1 MDHRHQLEE
10 LFHRHQ
16 ALEPADQQ
24 AFLADLARQQPDRH
38 RDLLTL
44 LASCAEADAL
54 FETPILVRPEL
65 ILDSVTQLIR
75 DGLLAEA
82 QVPPPL
88 PETIAG
94 YQIVKLLGHGGMGI
108 VYLAR
113 HPSIVH
119 DVALKIGRPGPHK
132 HLFLARL
139 TAERQALALMSHD
152 GIARLHHAGQT
163 EDQTPYF
170 TMEYV
175 EGPDLISYCRAAA
188 LDPSARLRLFLE
200 VCDAVQHAH
209 GRGVIHGDL
218 KPANLLVARDGTR
231 AKVKIV
237 DFGVARA
244 CNEFTA
250 HLLDQGEQ
258 PAMGSPIYMSPEQHR
273 GVVDIRCDIFALGGV
288 LAVLLAADSAATQPA
303 QAQARLDGPLRAVVD
318 KALAPEPNQR
328 YTTVKELADDLER
341 YLDHRPVSAVA
352 PSTRY
357 RLRLWVARHRAR
369 AALLAG
375 LALSLMLA
383 ASALLV
389 GYLRS
394 ERARAETA
402 RALADL
408 QKTQNFYNQVFTQP
422 QPYQLGG
429 AIRFVDVLRGWEDDL
444 ASYAAADPLLEARV
458 RLTLAETWLSL
469 SQLDRAAANL
479 ERTDALRREHLGADH
494 PQTRAVTTVR
504 ARLLRRRGE
513 AVQAATLLDANLAW
527 QQAHLAAADP
537 DLLAS
542 LAAAAAVHLDLGH
555 LDLAQHHAQS
565 LAARLA
571 APDHADDMLR
581 FDAAELLA
589 NLQAQRG
596 DPEGASAQ
604 LLDNLAQLR
613 AHFGDDHARVLLTQQ
628 NLANLYQQRG
638 HYVEAEALFAQVY
651 ERRRTCLGEDH
662 PYTLDS
668 GHGLVL
674 ALWRRRQL
682 DQAETLARDV
692 NARQAAVLGAD
703 HPATLSSAATLANLT
718 AERGDYASALPQF
731 RALLAAHARA
741 SKQPSRAYARLSHN
755 YGHYLAQAGQYRE
768 ALTQLD
774 RTLTLRL
781 EMEGETGAGTLL
793 TRVTRAQVLLAS
805 GQAAAAEHTLAELQA
820 QLRRHQPNNRALQ
833 AEAASYRGQAL
844 LALGR
849 KNEAIVLLKEAL
861 PLTIA
866 DDDNH
871 RRIQQT
877 LTQLGQ

>member
-1 MDHRHQLEE
+1 MDHRRQLEA
-10 LFHRHQ
+10 LFHQHQ
-16 ALEPADQQ
+16 ALPPDAQS
-24 AFLADLARQQPDRH
+24 AFLANLARDQPERH

-44 LASCAEADAL
+44 LDACAAADAL
-54 FETPILVRPEL
+54 FETPILVRPQL
-65 ILDSVTQLIR
+65 LLDIVSQAIR

-82 QVPPPL
+82 LEPPPV

-113 HPSIVH
+113 HPDIVH
-119 DVALKIGRPGPHK
+119 DVALKIGRPGQHK

-163 EDQTPYF
+163 DDQTPYF

-175 EGPDLISYCRAAA
+175 EGPDLVSYCSQAQLA
-188 LDPSARLRLFLE
+188 LAARLRLFLE
-200 VCDAVQHAH
+200 ICDAVQHAH

-218 KPANLLVARDGTR
+218 KPANLLVARAGAR

-244 CNEFTA
+244 CSEYTA

-258 PAMGSPIYMSPEQHR
+258 PAMGSPIYMSPEQRR
-273 GVVDIRCDIFALGGV
+273 GIVDIRCDIYALGGV
-288 LAVLLAADSAATQPA
+288 LAVLLAADSAATAPA
-303 QAQARLDGPLRAVVD
+303 QAQERLTGPLRAIVD
-318 KALAPEPNQR
+318 KALAPAPEQR
-328 YTTVKELADDLER
+328 YATVKELADDLER
-341 YLDHRPVSAVA
+341 FLDHRPVTAFA

-357 RLRLWVARHRAR
+357 RLRLWVARNRAR
-369 AALLAG
+369 AVLLAT
-375 LALSLMLA
+375 LALCLILA
-383 ASALLV
+383 ASALLL

-422 QPYQLGG
+422 QPYQLG
-429 AIRFVDVLRGWEDDL
+429 ASIRFVDVLRGWEDDL

-469 SQLDRAAANL
+469 GQLDPATANL
-479 ERTDALRREHLGADH
+479 DRTDALRREHLGTDH

-504 ARLLRRRGE
+504 ARLLRRRGD
-513 AVQAATLLDANLAW
+513 AVQAAALLDANLAW

-565 LAARLA
+565 LADRLT

-596 DPEGASAQ
+596 DPEGATAQ

-638 HYVEAEALFAQVY
+638 HYDKAETLFAQVY
-651 ERRRTCLGEDH
+651 QARRTCLGEDH

-674 ALWRRRQL
+674 ALWRLRQL
-682 DQAETLARDV
+682 EQAETLARDV
-692 NARQAAVLGAD
+692 HARQAAVLGAD
-703 HPATLSSAATLANLT
+703 HPATLSTAATLANLS

-741 SKQPSRAYARLSHN
+741 SKRPSRAYARLSHN

-774 RTLTLRL
+774 RTLALRL
-781 EMEGETGAGTLL
+781 ELEGETGAGTFL

-805 GQAAAAEHTLAELQA
+805 GQATDAEKQLAELQDLLA
-820 QLRRHQPNNRALQ
+820 KYQPNNRALQ

-844 LALGR
+844 LALG
-849 KNEAIVLLKEAL
+849 KKAAAKHILTAAL
-861 PLTIA
+861 PLTQP

-877 LTQLGQ
+877 LTQLAQ